1 MLRRFSVPN
10 GTLFLTRA
18 KFVPFVCVAAP
29 VTSLTHMVSYFQF
42 ICAATVAGNLA
53 AFAWDMKRRQL
64 TVYGLPSASSID
76 GPWSAHH
83 KLAEVLHHALV
94 RCSEILFEDWRFVE
108 GAWSHVF
115 IDAGCKRTFPS
126 SASDKWYVPCVY
138 VHTKGVT

>member
-1 MLRRFSVPN
+1 
-10 GTLFLTRA
+10 
-18 KFVPFVCVAAP
+18 
-29 VTSLTHMVSYFQF
+29 MVSYFQF
-42 ICAATVAGNLA
+42 ICTAAVAGNLA

-64 TVYGLPSASSID
+64 TVYGLPSAASID

-126 SASDKWYVPCVY
+126 SASDKWYVS
-138 VHTKGVT
+138 